1 MRAADKT
8 GKIGPGRVVSW
19 KKHFQPG
26 KELGG
31 CGTDG
36 KDVLKSGCGLC
47 IKSGPDP
54 SPHLTPHV
62 GAVQGRPPALPQ
74 TEVGPPQRVGA

>member
-8 GKIGPGRVVSW
+8 GKIGPGRMVSW

-36 KDVLKSGCGLC
+36 KDVLKSGCGL
-47 IKSGPDP
+47 
-54 SPHLTPHV
+54 
-62 GAVQGRPPALPQ
+62 
-74 TEVGPPQRVGA
+74 